1 VLGKILNSATA
12 GSLVSI
18 ELYGPGHY
26 GAAVQISDGGTGQT
40 TYTKGDLLTAPGG
53 AVLNRLPVGNDG
65 QALTADAASTG
76 GVKWAGSNRHTC
88 TIDND
93 SQSATPLSAA
103 QITGR
108 CEIPFAAHIVEVG
121 VWGGTG
127 TGTQTYTG
135 ATSVQLTRMRPNG
148 GTTAVVLSGALS
160 TPGSSAN
167 SNKACAMPAL
177 SGICVNG
184 LPSSN
189 SISLAGGAAMA
200 VNPGD
205 VIYVSSA
212 TPDAVQTWFTITITY
227 TAD

>member
-1 VLGKILNSATA
+1 
-12 GSLVSI
+12 
-18 ELYGPGHY
+18 
-26 GAAVQISDGGTGQT
+26 
-40 TYTKGDLLTAPGG
+40 
-53 AVLNRLPVGNDG
+53 
-65 QALTADAASTG
+65 
-76 GVKWAGSNRHTC
+76 
-88 TIDND
+88 
-93 SQSATPLSAA
+93 
-103 QITGR
+103 
-108 CEIPFAAHIVEVG
+108 
-121 VWGGTG
+121 
-127 TGTQTYTG
+127 
-135 ATSVQLTRMRPNG
+135 
-148 GTTAVVLSGALS
+148 VLSGALS